1 MVELERIAR
10 VRDFNR
16 YYNQRLGMLTDRFL
30 GQDRPFAQARL
41 LSELGDGCRR
51 LGELRDRL
59 DLEPGY
65 LSRQLRDLA
74 DQGLVRVGP
83 ETAEL
88 TGAGQRECAELR
100 SRSDAGIAALLGELT
115 AGQRDRLVQAQEEI
129 RRVLRAAAV
138 VVEAVPAGSP
148 VVRGCL
154 ARYAAELD
162 GLFPEGFE
170 AGTLTRPEE
179 VTGTQLL
186 AVEEGLPVGCG
197 LWIRL
202 GPGVAEIR
210 HLWVAPE
217 ARGLGLGRKLL
228 GRLEVDAAGHGIDT
242 VRLGTHPLLTEA
254 LGLYRTA
261 GYSDIG
267 GYSDIPY
274 NQLAFEKVLV
284 RVGGAGPGTGR
295 VAGMSRSP
303 SASASRR
310 GVVVS
315 GSRRERP

>member
-1 MVELERIAR
+1 MEVEQIAR

-16 YYNQRLGMLTDRFL
+16 YYTQRLGMLTDRFL
-30 GQDRPFAQARL
+30 GQDRPFGQARL
-41 LSELGDGCRR
+41 LFEIGDGVSR

-59 DLEPGY
+59 DLDPGY
-65 LSRQLRDLA
+65 LHRQLRDLA
-74 DQGLVRVGP
+74 DQQLVHLGDD
-83 ETAEL
+83 TAEL
-88 TGAGQRECAELR
+88 THAGRRERADLEAR
-100 SRSDAGIAALLGELT
+100 SNAGIAALLGELT
-115 AGQRDRLVQAQEEI
+115 GGQRDRLIGAQEEI

-138 VVEAVPAGSP
+138 IVDRVPPSSP
-148 VVRGCL
+148 VARGCL

-162 GLFPEGFE
+162 AMFPEGFD
-170 AGTLTRPEE
+170 ASTLTRPQD

-186 AVEEGLPVGCG
+186 ALEEGVPVGCG

-228 GRLEVDAAGHGIDT
+228 GRLEVDAAARGITT

-254 LGLYRTA
+254 LALYRTA
-261 GYSDIG
+261 GYDDIG

-274 NQLAFEKVLV
+274 NQLAFEKALV
-284 RVGGAGPGTGR
+284 SPYAAGPGTGR
-295 VAGMSRSP
+295 AAGTRRSP
-303 SASASRR
+303 SASASRL
-310 GVVVS
+310 GAAAS
-315 GSRRERP
+315 ASRR

>member
-1 MVELERIAR
+1 MEVEQIAR

-16 YYNQRLGMLTDRFL
+16 YYTQRLGMLTDRFL
-30 GQDRPFAQARL
+30 GQDRPFGQARL
-41 LSELGDGCRR
+41 LFEIGDGGST
-51 LGELRDRL
+51 LPVLRDRL
-59 DLEPGY
+59 GLDEDYLRGQLDALAGQGLIVLAGTRAALTDAGRTERADLE
-65 LSRQLRDLA
+65 
-74 DQGLVRVGP
+74 
-83 ETAEL
+83 
-88 TGAGQRECAELR
+88 QR
-100 SRSDAGIAALLGELT
+100 SNAGIAALLGELT
-115 AGQRDRLVQAQEEI
+115 AGQRDRLIAAQEEI

-138 VVEAVPAGSP
+138 VVEAVPPDSP
-148 VVRGCL
+148 AARGCL

-162 GLFPEGFE
+162 VTFPEGFD
-170 AGTLTRPEE
+170 ASTLTRPED

-186 AVEEGLPVGCG
+186 AVEEGVPVGCG

-228 GRLEVDAAGHGIDT
+228 GRLEVDAANNGIAT
-242 VRLGTHPLLTEA
+242 VRLGTHPRLTEA
-254 LGLYRTA
+254 LALYRGS
-261 GYSDIG
+261 GYDDIG

-284 RVGGAGPGTGR
+284 SAVAAPATGR
-295 VAGMSRSP
+295 AAVTSRSL

-310 GVVVS
+310 GATAS
-315 GSRRERP
+315 GSRR

>member
-1 MVELERIAR
+1 MEVEQIAR

-16 YYNQRLGMLTDRFL
+16 YYTQRLGVLTDRFL

-41 LSELGDGCRR
+41 LFEIGDAGRLSELC
-51 LGELRDRL
+51 DRL
-59 DLEPGY
+59 DLDPAF
-65 LSRQLRDLA
+65 LHRQLQDLA
-74 DQGLVRVGP
+74 DQGLVHVGD
-83 ETAEL
+83 EVAEL
-88 TGAGQRECAELR
+88 THAGRRERAELQA
-100 SRSDAGIAALLGELT
+100 RSDAGIAALLGELT
-115 AGQRDRLVQAQEEI
+115 AGQRDRLIGAQEEI

-138 VVEAVPAGSP
+138 LVEAVPAASP
-148 VVRGCL
+148 IARGCL

-162 GLFPEGFE
+162 AMFPEGFD
-170 AGTLTRPEE
+170 AGTLTRPED
-179 VTGTQLL
+179 VTGTQVL
-186 AVEEGLPVGCG
+186 AVEDGVPVGCG

-228 GRLEVDAAGHGIDT
+228 GRLEVDAASHAITT

-254 LGLYRTA
+254 LALYRTA
-261 GYSDIG
+261 GYTDIG

-284 RVGGAGPGTGR
+284 RVSVAGPSTGR
-295 VAGMSRSP
+295 AAGTSRSP
-303 SASASRR
+303 SVSAFGR
-310 GVVVS
+310 GAAAS
-315 GSRRERP
+315 GSRR

>member
-1 MVELERIAR
+1 VEVEQIAQ

-16 YYNQRLGMLTDRFL
+16 YYTQRLGMLTDRFL
-30 GQDRPFAQARL
+30 GRDRPFGQARL
-41 LSELGDGCRR
+41 LFEIGDGASR
-51 LGELRDRL
+51 LCALRDRL
-59 DLEPGY
+59 DLDPGY
-65 LSRQLRDLA
+65 LHRQLQDLA
-74 DQGLVRVGP
+74 DQGLVRVGE

-88 TGAGQRECAELR
+88 THDGRRERAELEA
-100 SRSDAGIAALLGELT
+100 RSDAGIAALLGELT
-115 AGQRDRLVQAQEEI
+115 AGQRMRLIGAQEEI

-138 VVEAVPAGSP
+138 LVEAVPPGSP
-148 VVRGCL
+148 IARGCL

-162 GLFPEGFE
+162 AMFPEGFD
-170 AGTLTRPEE
+170 AATLTRPED

-186 AVEEGLPVGCG
+186 AVEEGMPVGCG
-197 LWIRL
+197 MWIRL

-228 GRLEVDAAGHGIDT
+228 GRLEVDAANHAITT

-254 LGLYRTA
+254 LALYRTA
-261 GYSDIG
+261 GYDDIG

-284 RVGGAGPGTGR
+284 RVSAGGHGTGR
-295 VAGMSRSP
+295 AAGMRRSP
-303 SASASRR
+303 SVSASRR
-310 GVVVS
+310 GAAAS